1 MNTNDLE
8 LKQAT
13 NAALLTLLNLTV
25 LPVIGFIGLLY
36 MYSKTKPNT
45 IDHYYVV
52 IGIKT
57 SLMAGI
63 ALLLVT
69 ALVILLGGF
78 DSPWTWVYVTSYFVI
93 VHASFILF
101 ATWTLTRSW
110 TGEKLK
116 RQFLS
121 K

>member
-1 MNTNDLE
+1 MNTNDLQLE
-8 LKQAT
+8 QAKGS
-13 NAALLTLLNLTV
+13 ALLTLLNLTV

-45 IDHYYVV
+45 IAHYYAVV
-52 IGIKT
+52 GIKT
-57 SLMAGI
+57 SLLAGV
-63 ALLLVT
+63 ALLALT
-69 ALVILLGGF
+69 LLVILLGGL
-78 DSPWTWVYVTSYFVI
+78 DSPWTWLYVTCYFVI

-101 ATWTLTRSW
+101 ATWVLTRSW
-110 TGEKLK
+110 AGEKLK